1 MSGDDASGEWTAA
14 TSQYLLDAA
23 QHASRTLD
31 LSYTVLQRVAVGAL
45 TPAAIR
51 ETLPRFAETH
61 GPRYAAELAQ
71 VSADFFGALLQVVAG
86 ATEPPPAFD
95 ASRPMDW
102 FVRVAEYSTRHARP
116 LARSY
121 EELALRAASGSQTTA
136 DLHAQLSADYN
147 RRRAE
152 QLHAMTRLYFAVLTR
167 VSRLTGSFEREYFRA
182 LLEAGTETLKETRV
196 ELTAAVGE
204 RSTIVLAIANTRD
217 EPADLYCTL
226 TDLRRVDGVGP
237 AFAPDSLIDID
248 RPVLDPGEEAN
259 VRLSIHLAPEQFVP
273 GLAYVGAMRVARR
286 GDSPFDVPLQ
296 VVATA
301 RPSHAG

>member
-1 MSGDDASGEWTAA
+1 MSGADVSGEWTAA

-23 QHASRTLD
+23 RHGSHTLD
-31 LSYTVLQRVAVGAL
+31 LSYAVLQRVALGTL

-61 GPRYAAELAQ
+61 GPRYASELAQ
-71 VSADFFGALLQVVAG
+71 ANADFFGTLLQIVTG
-86 ATEPPPAFD
+86 ATEPAPAFD

-102 FVRVAEYSTRHARP
+102 FVRVTDYTTRHTRP

-121 EELALRAASGSQTTA
+121 EELAFRAANGSSTTT
-136 DLHAQLSADYN
+136 DLHAQVSADYN
-147 RRRAE
+147 RRGAE
-152 QLHAMTRLYFAVLTR
+152 QLHAMTRLYFDVLTR
-167 VSRLTGSFEREYFRA
+167 VSRLNASFEREYFSA
-182 LLEAGTETLKETRV
+182 LLAAGTETLTQTRV
-196 ELTAAVGE
+196 ELTAAIGE
-204 RSTIVLAIANTRD
+204 RSTVVLAIENTRN

-248 RPVLDPGEEAN
+248 RPVLEPGEEAN
-259 VRLSIHLAPEQFVP
+259 VRLSIHLAPERFVP

-286 GDSPFDVPLQ
+286 GDPPFDVPLQ

-301 RPSHAG
+301 RSSDAG